1 MQVAHSSPSKLN
13 LSSLLILLFI
23 AAAGLWLVRSN
34 NPDDDLRAEVQEALD
49 SGIEIPIA
57 LNGCNNFKL
66 KDFKSLKRWIK
77 QFKTRGFSKAK
88 ISDMLQHGRREFFTD
103 GRGNNLLR
111 IFDADGNYIVLDPL
125 TCEIWQIAPNTFL
138 Y

>member
-23 AAAGLWLVRSN
+23 VATGLWLVRTN
-34 NPDDDLRAEVQEALD
+34 TPDDDLSAEVQEALD
-49 SGIEIPIA
+49 SGIEIPVA

>member
-13 LSSLLILLFI
+13 LSWLLILLFI
-23 AAAGLWLVRSN
+23 VATGLWLVRSN

-66 KDFKSLKRWIK
+66 KDFKSLKRWVK

-111 IFDADGNYIVLDPL
+111 IFDSDGNYIIVDPL